1 MPFGLCNAPGT
12 FQRCMM
18 AIFSEFIEKIM
29 EVFMDDFSVYGSS
42 FDDCLANLANVLKRC
57 IEMNLVLNWEK
68 CHFMVQEGIVLGQTT
83 PVSHL
88 VSKRGIEVDKAKIEV
103 MEKLPPLKDVKGIRS
118 FLGHAGFYRR
128 FIKDFSKIAKPLTNL
143 LCNDTKFRF
152 DEECLVAFEKLKEA
166 LISTPIIQP
175 PRWNLPFE
183 LMCDT
188 SDYAIGAV
196 LGQRVDKKLHAI
208 HYTSKVLN
216 GAQLNYTTTEKELL
230 AIVYAFDKFRPY
242 LVASKVIVF
251 TDHAAIKYL
260 LAKKDSKPRL
270 IRWILLLQ
278 EFDIEIKDKKG
289 VENVVAD
296 HLSRLEGN
304 EEIEEDTRPV
314 DDSFI
319 GEQLMRV
326 EAEALPWYAN
336 FVNFVVCGIIS
347 HDMNHHQKRK
357 FLSETKR
364 YYWDEPFLYRLC
376 ADGLYRT
383 CVVEEE
389 MRDILYHCHSSQYGG
404 HGSGAKTASKVLQS
418 GFYWPTLFGD
428 AYEFVKACD
437 QCQRTG
443 NISKR
448 HEMPQQSI
456 LPVEIFD
463 VWGIDY
469 MGSFPSSYGNQYI
482 LVAVDYVSK
491 WVEAIASPTC
501 DAKVVTKLFKKIIFP
516 RFGVPRTVI
525 SDGGSH
531 FKEKHFEAL
540 LRKYGVS
547 HKVATPY
554 HPQTSGQVE
563 ISNREIKAILEK
575 TVGSSR
581 KDWSSKLD
589 DALWAYRTAF
599 KTPIGMSPY
608 RLIYGKPCH
617 LSVELEYKAMWA
629 IKMLNMDLQTAGDHR
644 VLQLHEL
651 EEIRNEAYESARIYK
666 EKTKKWHDR
675 KIFRREFMKGE
686 KVLLFNSRL
695 KLFPGKLRSRWSGPF
710 IVHKPHEDGHVE
722 LLNNDGTT
730 FKANGQRLK
739 HYREGVRNEQNVTF
753 SLTDP

>member
-1 MPFGLCNAPGT
+1 
-12 FQRCMM
+12 
-18 AIFSEFIEKIM
+18 
-29 EVFMDDFSVYGSS
+29 
-42 FDDCLANLANVLKRC
+42 
-57 IEMNLVLNWEK
+57 MNLLFK
-68 CHFMVQEGIVLGQTT
+68 
-83 PVSHL
+83 
-88 VSKRGIEVDKAKIEV
+88 
-103 MEKLPPLKDVKGIRS
+103 
-118 FLGHAGFYRR
+118 
-128 FIKDFSKIAKPLTNL
+128 
-143 LCNDTKFRF
+143 DTKFLF
-152 DEECLVAFEKLKEA
+152 DEECLLAFEKLKKA
-166 LISTPIIQP
+166 LVSAPIIQP
-175 PRWNLPFE
+175 PNWDLPFE
-183 LMCDT
+183 LMCDAI
-188 SDYAIGAV
+188 DYAIGAV

-216 GAQLNYTTTEKELL
+216 GAQMNYSTTEKELL
-230 AIVYAFDKFRPY
+230 AIVYAFDKFRQY
-242 LVASKVIVF
+242 LVGSKTIVF
-251 TDHAAIKYL
+251 TDHATIKYL
-260 LAKKDSKPRL
+260 LSKKDSKPRL

-289 VENVVAD
+289 VENLVAD

-304 EEIEEDTRPV
+304 EGLKEDTTLV
-314 DDSFI
+314 DDTFI

-326 EAEALPWYAN
+326 EAEALPWYADM
-336 FVNFVVCGIIS
+336 VNFVVCGIIP
-347 HDMNHHQKRK
+347 HDLNHHQKKK

-376 ADGLYRT
+376 ADGIYRT
-383 CVVEEE
+383 CVAEEE
-389 MRDILYHCHSSQYGG
+389 MRNILYHCHSSQYGG
-404 HGSGAKTASKVLQS
+404 QGSCAKIASKVLLS
-418 GFYWPTLFGD
+418 GFYWPTLFSD

-437 QCQRTG
+437 QCQRLG

-456 LPVEIFD
+456 LLVEIFD

-469 MGSFPSSYGNQYI
+469 MCPFPSSYGNQYI
-482 LVAVDYVSK
+482 LVMVDYVSK

-531 FKEKHFEAL
+531 FKENHFEAL

-547 HKVATPY
+547 LKVTTPY

-563 ISNREIKAILEK
+563 ISNREIKAILEN

-589 DALWAYRTAF
+589 DALWAYRTAY

-617 LSVELEYKAMWA
+617 LPVEMEYKAMWA
-629 IKMLNMDLQTAGDHR
+629 IKLLNMDLQMAEENR
-644 VLQLHEL
+644 VLQLHDL

-666 EKTKKWHDR
+666 EKAKKWHDKR
-675 KIFRREFMKGE
+675 IIRREFKKRD

-695 KLFPGKLRSRWSGPF
+695 KLFPRKLRSRWSGPF
-710 IVHKPHEDGHVE
+710 IVHKPYKDGHVE
-722 LLNNDGTT
+722 LLNDEGSI

-739 HYREGVRNEQNVTF
+739 HYCEQTRDERSASY
-753 SLTDP
+753 SLTNP

>member
-1 MPFGLCNAPGT
+1 MTVGDEEVEFNLEKAQKGPNSTMTCNYLDLVDTYELYDVPNLLMSAIDLDNELPDIADCWAILEEDSEERTLSDKGKESCSVELKALPTSLRYEFLGPNSSLPIIVNSSLNDIETSKLLDVVRKHKDAIGYSIDDLKGISPNLCMHEINLESDSMPSRERARRLNPIVGKLLRKRSLNCLMRELFSPLRTLNGGFFQIPIHPQDQEKTTFTCPYGTFAYRRMPFGLCNAPGT

-42 FDDCLANLANVLKRC
+42 FDDCLANLAKVLKRC
-57 IEMNLVLNWEK
+57 IETNLVLNWEK
-68 CHFMVQEGIVLGQTT
+68 CHFMVQEGIVLG
-83 PVSHL
+83 HL

-103 MEKLPPLKDVKGIRS
+103 MEKLPPPRDVKGIRS
-118 FLGHAGFYRR
+118 FLGHA
-128 FIKDFSKIAKPLTNL
+128 D
-143 LCNDTKFRF
+143 
-152 DEECLVAFEKLKEA
+152 CLVAFKKLKEA
-166 LISTPIIQP
+166 LISAPIIQP
-175 PRWNLPFE
+175 PRWDLPFE
-183 LMCDT
+183 LMCDA

-208 HYTSKVLN
+208 HYTSKVLS

-296 HLSRLEGN
+296 HLSRLEEN
-304 EEIEEDTRPV
+304 EEIEVDARPV
-314 DDSFI
+314 NDSFI

-326 EAEALPWYAN
+326 EAEALPWYAD
-336 FVNFVVCGIIS
+336 FVNFVVCGIIP
-347 HDMNHHQKRK
+347 HDMNHHQRRK

-364 YYWDEPFLYRLC
+364 YYWDEPYLYRLC
-376 ADGLYRT
+376 ADGVYRT
-383 CVVEEE
+383 CVAEEE
-389 MRDILYHCHSSQYGG
+389 MREILYHCHSSQYGG
-404 HGSGAKTASKVLQS
+404 HGSGAKTASKVLQC

-428 AYEFVKACD
+428 AYEFAKACD

-456 LPVEIFD
+456 LPVELFD

-469 MGSFPSSYGNQYI
+469 MGPFPSSFGNRFI

-491 WVEAIASPTC
+491 WVEAVASPTC

-531 FKEKHFEAL
+531 FKERHFEAL

-547 HKVATPY
+547 HKVATP
-554 HPQTSGQVE
+554 
-563 ISNREIKAILEK
+563 
-575 TVGSSR
+575 
-581 KDWSSKLD
+581 
-589 DALWAYRTAF
+589 
-599 KTPIGMSPY
+599 
-608 RLIYGKPCH
+608 
-617 LSVELEYKAMWA
+617 
-629 IKMLNMDLQTAGDHR
+629 
-644 VLQLHEL
+644 
-651 EEIRNEAYESARIYK
+651 
-666 EKTKKWHDR
+666 
-675 KIFRREFMKGE
+675 
-686 KVLLFNSRL
+686 
-695 KLFPGKLRSRWSGPF
+695 
-710 IVHKPHEDGHVE
+710 
-722 LLNNDGTT
+722 
-730 FKANGQRLK
+730 
-739 HYREGVRNEQNVTF
+739 
-753 SLTDP
+753 